1 MKALVLESTGLEPRL
16 SLADRPM
23 PVPSVGH
30 VVVRVTAC
38 GFCHHDA
45 LVMSGVLR
53 RGVALPVVLGHEV
66 AGTVEA
72 LGPGVTG
79 IAAGDLVA
87 LVPGGG
93 MGHTVDGGMAGYV
106 VVPASAL
113 LPVPPEI
120 SPQAACLLGCPLGV
134 AVKAVEEV
142 AQVRSGETVVVT
154 GISGGLGLHAAQV
167 AWARGARIIG
177 VTTSPEKASA
187 LEALPWLWRLVVH
200 GDLPYDQVVV
210 ALIGDTAP
218 EVVIDPV
225 GGPLLE
231 CGVRALASG
240 GRLVLLGQID
250 SGSAALSAAEVVFRQ
265 ARLEGVL
272 GADRQHMERALEL
285 VVGGAVTPVVDRE
298 LPLTVEAAL
307 EAYHLL
313 RERRVVGRV
322 VFRP

>member
-1 MKALVLESTGLEPRL
+1 MKALVLESTGPEPRL

-23 PVPSVGH
+23 PVPPAGH

-66 AGTVEA
+66 AGTVES

-79 IAAGDLVA
+79 IAAGEPVA
-87 LVPGGG
+87 LVPNGS
-93 MGHTVDGGMAGYV
+93 MGHSVDGGMAEYV
-106 VVPASAL
+106 VAPESAL
-113 LPVPPEI
+113 LPVGSEI
-120 SPQAACLLGCPLGV
+120 SPQGTCLLGCPLGV
-134 AVKAVEEV
+134 AVKAVEEA
-142 AQVRSGETVVVT
+142 AQVRSGEIVVVT

-167 AWARGARIIG
+167 ASARGARVIG
-177 VTTSPEKASA
+177 VTTSPQKAAS

-200 GDLPYDQVVV
+200 GELPYDEVVV
-210 ALIGDTAP
+210 ALTGDRGP
-218 EVVIDPV
+218 EVVIDTV
-225 GGPLLE
+225 GGGLLE
-231 CGVRALASG
+231 FGVRALASG

-250 SGSAALSAAEVVFRQ
+250 SGSAALPVAEVVFRQ
-265 ARLEGVL
+265 ARLVGVL
-272 GADRQHMERALEL
+272 GAARQHMERALEL
-285 VVGGAVTPVVDRE
+285 VVENAVTPMVDRE

-313 RERRVVGRV
+313 RERRVVGRI